1 MYIHIA
7 ISVVEKF
14 KDNDNSDDEINDE
27 SDDEIDDE
35 SSDEEKDD
43 NQ

>member
-14 KDNDNSDDEINDE
+14 KDNDNSDDEI
-27 SDDEIDDE
+27 DDE

>member
-7 ISVVEKF
+7 ISIVEKF
-14 KDNDNSDDEINDE
+14 KDNDN